1 MEGGIRIFLL
11 KLASSA
17 TVTMGLL
24 LALQSNTIAA
34 GLSNSEDEQLVRPE
48 ITRRTLTVEAIDT
61 ENFEVELF
69 GGVISVEDFGANPV
83 YGVRLAYHI
92 TEDFFAVGT
101 LGQTQT
107 GESSYERI
115 SGSSAK
121 LLTDEQRKLTY
132 YNFSLGYNILPGEVF
147 VGGKTAFT
155 TQFYLIAGIGSTEFA
170 LGDYFTTSFGAG
182 YRFLGSDWFALH
194 VDVRDHIFE
203 IGIYESSRE
212 THNIEFT
219 GGISLF
225 F

>member
-11 KLASSA
+11 RLASHVAVCLSLFIVVPTTA
-17 TVTMGLL
+17 
-24 LALQSNTIAA
+24 IAA
-34 GLSNSEDEQLVRPE
+34 GLSSNDDEQLVRPE
-48 ITRRTLTVEAIDT
+48 ITRRTLSVEAIDT
-61 ENFEVELF
+61 ENFEVEVF

-83 YGVRLAYHI
+83 YGARIAYHI
-92 TEDFFAVGT
+92 TEDFFAQGT
-101 LGQTQT
+101 LGQTET

-115 SGSSAK
+115 SGSAAK

-155 TQFYLIAGIGSTEFA
+155 TQFYLIAGIGSTKFA
-170 LGDYFTTSFGAG
+170 LGDYFTTNFGAG

-203 IGIYESSRE
+203 IGIYEPSRE

>member
-11 KLASSA
+11 KLTSCIGL
-17 TVTMGLL
+17 TMSLL
-24 LALQSNTIAA
+24 LALQSNAIAA
-34 GLSNSEDEQLVRPE
+34 GLSSNEDEQLVRPE
-48 ITRRTLTVEAIDT
+48 ITRRTLTIDAIDT

-69 GGVISVEDFGANPV
+69 GGVISVEDFGVNPV

-92 TEDFFAVGT
+92 TEDFFAQGSY
-101 LGQTQT
+101 GQTKT
-107 GESSYERI
+107 GENSWERLDT
-115 SGSSAK
+115 SNSK
-121 LLTDEQRKLTY
+121 LLTDKQRKLTY

-170 LGDYFTTSFGAG
+170 GGDHFTTNFGAG

-194 VDVRDHIFE
+194 IDVRDHIFE
-203 IGIYESSRE
+203 IELLEESRE